1 VETVPETI
9 AAIGE
14 QTLLAGFR
22 LAGVS
27 VFAASTTEEI
37 RRAWT
42 ALPAHTAIVI
52 LTPRSAHALAP
63 VMADPRSP
71 MTVVLT

>member
-1 VETVPETI
+1 MSETI

-14 QTLLAGFR
+14 QALLDGFR

-27 VFAASTTEEI
+27 VFAGSTDEEI

-42 ALPAHTAIVI
+42 ALPANTAIVI
-52 LTPRSAHALAP
+52 LTPRSAHALESA
-63 VMADPRSP
+63 MADPRSP
-71 MTVVLT
+71 MTVVLPS